1 MAVVTSV
8 VTVST
13 SATLLGTGGHS
24 VQDLKTIIVRNDSG
38 SDLYVG
44 GSDVTTANG
53 MRVPT
58 ASSITIDLAPNDSL
72 FGICSA
78 ATIPIQ
84 VLITR
89 SS

>member
-1 MAVVTSV
+1 MAIVSSV

-13 SATLLGTGGHS
+13 SPTLLGTGGHS

-38 SDLYVG
+38 VDLYVG
-44 GSDVTTANG
+44 GADVSTANG
-53 MRVPT
+53 MRIPT

-72 FGICSA
+72 YGIFSA
-78 ATIPIQ
+78 GTNPVQ